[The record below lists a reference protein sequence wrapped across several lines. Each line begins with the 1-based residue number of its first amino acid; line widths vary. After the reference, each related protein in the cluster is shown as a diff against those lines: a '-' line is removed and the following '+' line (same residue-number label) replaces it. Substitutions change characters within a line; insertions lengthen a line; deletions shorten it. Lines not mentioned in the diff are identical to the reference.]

1 MELAVSSDNQTLMIA
16 TLAFGFLALMGA
28 AAVRMIDKKEFGVY
42 FVKLFGLLFIGTLAV
57 AIVFA
62 DLEEGT
68 RTGAYT
74 ILGTIA
80 GYLAGSKVPPKGG
93 DGGSGDEGEDD
104 EEPTPVAPT
113 EVR

>member
-1 MELAVSSDNQTLMIA
+1 MEFAVSSDNQTLMIA
-16 TLAFGFLALMGA
+16 TLAFGLLSLVGA
-28 AAVRMIDKKEFGVY
+28 AGVRIFGKKEFGVY

-80 GYLAGSKVPPKGG
+80 GYLAGSKVPPKG
-93 DGGSGDEGEDD
+93 DGEGEDD
-104 EEPTPVAPT
+104 EKNTSGGAAGVN
-113 EVR
+113 R